1 MVIVKVRENA
11 IVDICLQRDF
21 FVLFY
26 VEKLLLSSD
35 EWEFYIEQYNV
46 STERFTDL
54 GKLNFPML
62 V

>member
-1 MVIVKVRENA
+1 MPTKR
-11 IVDICLQRDF
+11 F
-21 FVLFY
+21 FLLVY